1 MREPMMSRFIEG
13 ESRSQSVLFP
23 ERLED
28 WIAEDNPVR
37 AVDAF
42 VEELEL
48 AELGFAGAAPAGM
61 SIAIMRVPWAA
72 FSAVGRKQPSANGGF
87 RPMAA

>member
-1 MREPMMSRFIEG
+1 MEPPMSRFIEG

-37 AVDAF
+37 AVDVF
-42 VEELEL
+42 VDELDL
-48 AELGFAGAAPAGM
+48 VQLGFGGAGSRPARRALVATPAAHD
-61 SIAIMRVPWAA
+61 
-72 FSAVGRKQPSANGGF
+72 
-87 RPMAA
+87 RPLS